1 MKRSIRI
8 ITSLILVIMLLL
20 TCMFTMTLFF
30 VGSWLHTYNVLT
42 EQTLVAHIEM
52 SEIKSDE
59 SGQYFDVTYTPYL
72 QTNALSAWVFDDL
85 DTKSKQTEPLSFKV
99 YGDTLHVGG
108 PIIKFYDHLAL
119 LNFKTIF
126 KVSKLYGRYNSD
138 NQMEL
143 NKGVN
148 SSFDLNG
155 GIEPFR
161 FTLSDHYTSWPFNM
175 FVHTIEFSDSG
186 IFASSQSKSYN
197 LYIRPTGFL
206 WEVD

>member
-1 MKRSIRI
+1 
-8 ITSLILVIMLLL
+8 
-20 TCMFTMTLFF
+20 
-30 VGSWLHTYNVLT
+30 
-42 EQTLVAHIEM
+42 
-52 SEIKSDE
+52 
-59 SGQYFDVTYTPYL
+59 
-72 QTNALSAWVFDDL
+72 VFDDL